1 MEQLNVTEVFYYG
14 NELQGRGETSAF
26 DIAVGVFVTML
37 SLAAVSVGIRNLYI
51 IKKMTIFHSAF
62 GCLWI
67 SRTIGEIGANIVHVI
82 YSGPI
87 TILQPKDISP
97 TFGIVAFTVGYFFAC
112 ESCVLHQ
119 YISANR
125 MFAVCTPIKY
135 KSIFTKRVTATII
148 LITWLEV
155 AIIMTLYHVIPC
167 SMIGYSPQFYEYV
180 FIKCTAD
187 MDRDYSIVGTLT
199 NRGCF
204 VMCLFSLVCDFI
216 TLSKI
221 IHIKLTNHGSAQ
233 DASFKRNVR
242 FFAQTVVQNISMYG
256 TLVAVVMV
264 NNRASSGQAYSI
276 IAFNALIASHLNNG
290 LALIIFNPEVHKFLG
305 IRKNI
310 KIDPTSSERL
320 AATSAKNAAPAS

>member
-180 FIKCTAD
+180 FIK
-187 MDRDYSIVGTLT
+187 
-199 NRGCF
+199 
-204 VMCLFSLVCDFI
+204 
-216 TLSKI
+216 
-221 IHIKLTNHGSAQ
+221 
-233 DASFKRNVR
+233 
-242 FFAQTVVQNISMYG
+242 
-256 TLVAVVMV
+256 
-264 NNRASSGQAYSI
+264 ASSGQAYSI

>member
-155 AIIMTLYHVIPC
+155 AIIMTLYH
-167 SMIGYSPQFYEYV
+167 
-180 FIKCTAD
+180 
-187 MDRDYSIVGTLT
+187 
-199 NRGCF
+199 
-204 VMCLFSLVCDFI
+204 
-216 TLSKI
+216 
-221 IHIKLTNHGSAQ
+221 
-233 DASFKRNVR
+233 
-242 FFAQTVVQNISMYG
+242 
-256 TLVAVVMV
+256 AVVMV

>member
-187 MDRDYSIVGTLT
+187 MDRDYSI
-199 NRGCF
+199 
-204 VMCLFSLVCDFI
+204 
-216 TLSKI
+216 
-221 IHIKLTNHGSAQ
+221 
-233 DASFKRNVR
+233 
-242 FFAQTVVQNISMYG
+242 TVVQNISMYG

-320 AATSAKNAAPAS
+320 AATGIPIVGGLAAGPIGGILGLVVSLLQTVLNLLVPLLKGLPVVGSVVGGH